1 MAKKEKP
8 LRKKKNKQNKERKKK
23 MKQKLIIKIT
33 KALVT
38 VGVLV
43 ILSGCSGKGKVAKCD
58 SCSKISNGMVL
69 RFEEKLEKVA
79 GYKGK
84 VRPSKKSR
92 KQKTYVIYNINGE
105 YVAVNLENYAEEV
118 KKPNFDIETYYEDN
132 SIKGLERHEDQDSEI
147 YDTYDDKIL
156 ISRTLFAFVNP
167 DEANDLFVDPVSQ
180 KEFNHQ
186 NELNAYDTSRQLS
199 FSQDEKI
206 ENFKNILH
214 VEFGLP
220 KDKAQRTS
228 ELAFQFVS
236 LPKDAYKRETLN
248 DFSRKALGLSY
259 DEMEA
264 AGKNMSPIKIHEAV
278 QKAAVHMGTD
288 VRNAYALLSLFL

>member
-1 MAKKEKP
+1 MG
-8 LRKKKNKQNKERKKK
+8 
-23 MKQKLIIKIT
+23 T
-33 KALVT
+33 LV
-38 VGVLV
+38 L
-43 ILSGCSGKGKVAKCD
+43 LSGCSGGSSKVRCHN
-58 SCSKISNGMVL
+58 CSKVSNAMAL
-69 RFEEKLEKVA
+69 KFEERLQEVA

-84 VRPSKKSR
+84 VKALKKSR
-92 KQKTYVIYNINGE
+92 RQKTYVVYNIDGE
-105 YVAVNLENYAEEV
+105 YVAVNFENYAEEA
-118 KKPNFDIETYYEDN
+118 KKPNFDIETYYQDN
-132 SIKGLERHEDQDSEI
+132 SIKGLEKHEDQDSG
-147 YDTYDDKIL
+147 TYGYTGLPIG
-156 ISRTLFAFVNP
+156 TLVIGYV
-167 DEANDLFVDPVSQ
+167 NDLFIDPVSQ
-180 KEFNHQ
+180 KEFSHQ

-206 ENFKNILH
+206 ENFKDILH

-220 KDKAQRTS
+220 EDKAQRTS

-264 AGKNMSPIKIHEAV
+264 AGKSMSPIKIHEAV